1 MSRSSGGEPKKEDAV
16 TVALIMIACLLAI
29 VLLIWIVA
37 SPKIVNFWTPKLY
50 TLSKMWLWL
59 PGAFGESFS
68 LSARESAVRFYDAPR
83 AVKLIEFVGF
93 VNVCA
98 WPITLLMSLG
108 MLGWLSQLCVRKP
121 PAVQRKFKPQDL
133 AEKLSFVFT
142 GTAPVL
148 HLRKALAQD
157 KEPYWRRQTFP
168 HEVLLKELVNGKP
181 MVKDD
186 KMVDELAIDYFRGLQ
201 TVKTTDKDGN
211 AVLVPKKIG
220 GRLCSRM
227 VGLQVVDLLTDR
239 GKKIVFPDRF
249 SSAGKVIF
257 ALLCAKAFG
266 GKEGIADYEKA
277 RDQLNN
283 SARGAA
289 HGFANLTVAQWLFD
303 KYRTNETARQLFAI
317 HHWEH
322 TYLFELSFHA
332 KKQGKCVDSEFLWLK
347 PMSRFMFYAMNTV
360 GRLTPHTESAATFAQ
375 HAYERRV
382 ARRGRL
388 PLVKNVKTG
397 LHEHVIYVEKARKGL
412 NLEWE
417 RWRDGDGD
425 DDQWWRSEA
434 EWTRLNG
441 ARIPAPTAPPP
452 ELNVDTEFDKGM
464 RADSVRQVKAAD
476 DELAAAIASERAAL
490 GV

>member
-1 MSRSSGGEPKKEDAV
+1 MARGGGGGGEPKKEDVV
-16 TVALIMIACLLAI
+16 TVAAVMIGCTIAI
-29 VLLIWIVA
+29 VLLVWLAA

-50 TLSKMWLWL
+50 SLSKMWVWL
-59 PGAFGESFS
+59 PGDLGVSQAA
-68 LSARESAVRFYDAPR
+68 SAKATAIRFYEAPR
-83 AVKLIEFVGF
+83 AVKFPEWIGF
-93 VNVCA
+93 TNLCA
-98 WPITLLMSLG
+98 WPLTGLMSLG
-108 MLGWLSQLCVRKP
+108 VLGWFTRVCFRTPPSVR
-121 PAVQRKFKPQDL
+121 RKFKPQDL

-142 GTAPVL
+142 GTAPIL
-148 HLRKALAQD
+148 HLRKLLATD
-157 KEPYWRRQTFP
+157 KEPYWRRQVFP

-181 MVKDD
+181 MVKDNM
-186 KMVDELAIDYFRGLQ
+186 MVIEHAQNYFRGV
-201 TVKTTDKDGN
+201 TMIKGKDKEGNPAMVSKT
-211 AVLVPKKIG
+211 IG

-227 VGLQVVDLLTDR
+227 LGNQVVDLLTDR
-239 GKKIVFPDRF
+239 GKQIVFADRF
-249 SSAGKVIF
+249 SSTGKVIF

-266 GKEGIADYEKA
+266 GPEGIKDYEKA

-303 KYRTNETARQLFAI
+303 KYRSNPTARQLFAL

-322 TYLFELSFHA
+322 TYLFEMSFHA

-388 PLVKNVKTG
+388 PLMKQDTG
-397 LHEHVIYVEKARKGL
+397 GYVHVIYIDKAVKGL
-412 NLEWE
+412 SLEWD

-425 DDQWWRSEA
+425 DDQWWRSEK

-441 ARIPAPTAPPP
+441 ARLDPPPPPPP
-452 ELNVDTEFDKGM
+452 ELNIDTDFDKRM
-464 RADSVRQVKAAD
+464 RADGVRQTAAAD
-476 DELAAAIASERAAL
+476 AELAAAIASERAA
-490 GV
+490 VA